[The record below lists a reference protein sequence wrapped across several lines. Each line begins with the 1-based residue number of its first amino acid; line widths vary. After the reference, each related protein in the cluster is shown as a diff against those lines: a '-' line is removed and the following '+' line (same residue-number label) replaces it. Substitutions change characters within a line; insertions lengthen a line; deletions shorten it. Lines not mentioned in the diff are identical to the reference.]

1 MDPGTR
7 VYTVERCLDGFCALG
22 MVRSRRLLVFHQ
34 DFQSQK
40 LSQAPKMD
48 ISGDKC
54 KVLSIK
60 ELSYDLVVLIEA
72 REYLFVCVCMLGLTL
87 VAVVVVEI

>member
-1 MDPGTR
+1 MIIGLPPG
-7 VYTVERCLDGFCALG
+7 
-22 MVRSRRLLVFHQ
+22 
-34 DFQSQK
+34 FQSQK
-40 LSQAPKMD
+40 LLQTPKMD

-54 KVLSIK
+54 KVFSIK